1 MHKLSV
7 AVETQAR
14 ARKMGC
20 NLILAFFPAKLAG
33 SLKHIQLLKQ
43 ESPQCQV
50 TSRCLIFAMR
60 QAAGVQEWGKKPFL
74 DPWAPAPGSFGQKLA
89 GPKCTQDQPQRAFL
103 AVWNI
108 KVNKCCKYCYLQILR
123 HNPQNWIMCVGIPG
137 SLGARALGS
146 LGSDWLQIANWSDEF
161 LQFCLNTW
169 SPTE

>member
-1 MHKLSV
+1 MSAGYFSGVALVIFVLFRVHSLSHSTTQDWCHSGKMHKLSV

-20 NLILAFFPAKLAG
+20 NLILAFFPAKLVG

-60 QAAGVQEWGKKPFL
+60 QATGVQEWGKKPLL

-123 HNPQNWIMCVGIPG
+123 HNPQN
-137 SLGARALGS
+137 
-146 LGSDWLQIANWSDEF
+146 
-161 LQFCLNTW
+161 
-169 SPTE
+169 